1 MTDHA
6 ALTDLLPDFSTSIP
20 SRLGTVGT
28 VVGGVLHGRLDVVPS
43 VLVHGAVSATAVAYL
58 VDIVAG
64 MALDTDPDLWIFTSD
79 MSVRIGSTATPTV
92 VTGGPEIMRDGRRSG
107 TVAVPMIDEQGRQF
121 AWGIATFAKVARREG
136 DPVKPMPDLSNLG
149 ELLGRVQPLETSVR
163 EAAGLRVLDPANG
176 GVELDVTPNVV
187 NPAGTLHGAMVAFV
201 AECAAQELAES
212 ATGEPRCVTDLD
224 LRYLKQIRG
233 GTVRSAARSVGDS
246 GAIVVDLFDMGSG
259 DTLLTTVLART
270 GPPAS

>member
-64 MALDTDPDLWIFTSD
+64 MALDSDPDLWIFTSD
-79 MSVRIGSTATPTV
+79 MSVRIGSTATPAV

-121 AWGIATFAKVARREG
+121 ALGIATFAKVARREG
-136 DPVKPMPDLSNLG
+136 DPVKPMPDLSKMDQFPG
-149 ELLGRVQPLETSVR
+149 QVQPLEESIR
-163 EAAGLRVLDPANG
+163 AASGLRVLDPANG
-176 GVELDVTPNVV
+176 VVEMDVTPDVV

-212 ATGEPRCVTDLD
+212 ATGEPHCVTDLD
-224 LRYLKQIRG
+224 IRYLKQIRG
-233 GTVRSAARSVGDS
+233 GTVRSAARSVGDG

-259 DTLLTTVLART
+259 GALLTTVLART
-270 GPPAS
+270 RPPSA